1 MLKPG
6 TVFRANEEKLN
17 PVYILYNLLFNR
29 IDLFNRKLY
38 SYMLSTVHRRS
49 CWRGSMDDLFFTLL
63 TLNAFHLFRVLN
75 KDKAAGWTWAQF
87 LIELSKE
94 LIEKATKS
102 T

>member
-1 MLKPG
+1 
-6 TVFRANEEKLN
+6 
-17 PVYILYNLLFNR
+17 
-29 IDLFNRKLY
+29 
-38 SYMLSTVHRRS
+38 
-49 CWRGSMDDLFFTLL
+49 MDDLFFTLL